1 MIINCILKKPVY
13 TDYVLDAVSL
23 QKKRLFPHLQNA
35 SKCKSSFK
43 KKVLAMTLTSLRLN
57 SVVLT

>member
-23 QKKRLFPHLQNA
+23 QKKPTISA
-35 SKCKSSFK
+35 SSEW
-43 KKVLAMTLTSLRLN
+43 
-57 SVVLT
+57 